1 MNSHIGLQ
9 ARVHDYEERT
19 NQIEQVVLRS
29 VDANEEQGE
38 VDTVEAS
45 AEAELEVE
53 VVEGVERGDGDEE
66 DEQADT
72 NKGATHH
79 SMTFANS
86 GNDIAKPGR
95 SKSAV
100 TLASSDGEGEKTCG
114 TTPST
119 KWVRYSDDV

>member
-19 NQIEQVVLRS
+19 NQIEQLVLRS
-29 VDANEEQGE
+29 IDTNEEHCE
-38 VDTVEAS
+38 LDTAEAS

-53 VVEGVERGDGDEE
+53 VVEGVDEE
-66 DEQADT
+66 DEP
-72 NKGATHH
+72 THH
-79 SMTFANS
+79 DTDTRTNINKLGEGETLA
-86 GNDIAKPGR
+86 R

-100 TLASSDGEGEKTCG
+100 TLTSSDSEGEKIRG

-119 KWVRYSDDV
+119 EWVRYLDDV